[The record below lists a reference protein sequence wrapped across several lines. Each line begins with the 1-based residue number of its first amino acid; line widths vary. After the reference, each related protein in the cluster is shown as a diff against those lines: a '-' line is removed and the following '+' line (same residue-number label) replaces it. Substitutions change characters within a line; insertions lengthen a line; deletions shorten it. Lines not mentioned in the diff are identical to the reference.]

1 MASPIPSN
9 KVVAKATSPSPM
21 GGRPLFDS
29 KRRLATLGPRRL
41 RSTLAFFVIAL
52 MGSAGAPAA
61 APSLDSLCHDETA
74 GLAVIGHGDVAP
86 DNELPVGTRRL
97 LPGLH
102 GVAGR
107 TSRATGLRHAVI
119 GDHAPPM
126 QVPPLRRLSMPAN
139 RRSWI
144 DDAKVLTHQSP
155 RGPPSV

>member
-9 KVVAKATSPSPM
+9 KAEVKATSPSPM

-29 KRRLATLGPRRL
+29 NLRLASPGARRL
-41 RSTLAFFVIAL
+41 RCSLAFFVIAL
-52 MGSAGAPAA
+52 MGSAGVPAA

-74 GLAVIGHGDVAP
+74 GLAVIDHADVAP
-86 DNELPVGTRRL
+86 ENELPVGTRRL

-107 TSRATGLRHAVI
+107 TSRATGLRHAVM
-119 GDHAPPM
+119 GDHAPTM
-126 QVPPLRRLSMPAN
+126 QVPPPRRLSMPAN

-144 DDAKVLTHQSP
+144 DDAKVLNHPSP